1 MEFLLPIIE
10 KCERAC
16 YTGDLAACYTGDL
29 AAVQAC
35 ILGKRSAANIHGF
48 YRAAWRG
55 GQMHVLRWLAST
67 FRASLVTDIH
77 AACLNGWLGLAQW
90 LHAADE
96 HTGFTPTAEMFKD
109 VCTYGFLGVAQW
121 LHGFGTATDAWVKA
135 AFPPACRYGRLGV
148 AKWLHSVGPVHI
160 HADGDHALCE
170 TVFAGCVTEGARY
183 KVARW
188 LLSLDPEYIGWP
200 EDALRPLRCWSPAR
214 DAWMRSVVRRQ

>member
-1 MEFLLPIIE
+1 MMVLVTLHTTQWVMEFVFPSFE
-10 KCERAC
+10 KCEK
-16 YTGDLAACYTGDL
+16 ACYTGDL

-35 ILGKRSAANIHGF
+35 IVGKRPAVGIHGF

-55 GQMHVLRWLAST
+55 GQMHVLQWLAST
-67 FRASLVTDIH
+67 FRASLVSDIH

-96 HTGFTPTAEMFKD
+96 HTGFTPTAEMFKN

-121 LHGFGTATDAWVKA
+121 LHSFGTATEAWLMA
-135 AFPPACRYGRLGV
+135 AFPPACRYGRLDV

-160 HADGDHALCE
+160 HADGDHALCT
-170 TVFAGCVTEGARY
+170 TVFSARY

-188 LLSLDPEYIGWP
+188 LLSLDPEYTGWP
-200 EDALRPLRCWSPAR
+200 EDALRPLRRWSPAR